1 MALHGSIT
9 DVVRGSPPGVF
20 ALVTDIDRLP
30 EWNAIITQVVE
41 RPAVLAP
48 DVEWVVELKAMGRSW
63 PSRSRVLVYDEVARR
78 FEYRSQTDDGNPS
91 YGIWSW
97 QVADDPGGSRVTVT
111 WDLYA
116 RTFWR
121 RVLLARIRGR
131 QLRREVKGS
140 LQSLER
146 ATSATAE
153 ER

>member
-30 EWNAIITQVVE
+30 EWNAIITQVVD
-41 RPAVLAP
+41 RPATLAP

-63 PSRSRVLVYDEVARR
+63 RSRSQVLQYDEVARR
-78 FEYRSQTDDGNPS
+78 FEYRSHTDDGNPS

-111 WDLYA
+111 WHLYPQ
-116 RTFWR
+116 TFWR

-131 QLRREVKGS
+131 QLRREVHDS
-140 LQSLER
+140 LGSLER
-146 ATSATAE
+146 ALSATGE
-153 ER
+153 GR